1 MITLLRNAAMG
12 SLRYKQELAEY
23 KQQNIDVTNFEAKM
37 EKFKNDFG
45 RNYEIASRK
54 FQTAIDEIDKTI
66 SHLQKTKD
74 GVAVLRE
81 QSAPSQQEWPTI
93 LPIRQAHCG
102 ATRP

>member
-66 SHLQKTKD
+66 SHLQKD
-74 GVAVLRE
+74 QGGAAVVRE
-81 QSAPSQQEWPTI
+81 QPTPWQTRRPTI
-93 LPIRQAHCG
+93 SRSANSPG
-102 ATRP
+102 GTKP